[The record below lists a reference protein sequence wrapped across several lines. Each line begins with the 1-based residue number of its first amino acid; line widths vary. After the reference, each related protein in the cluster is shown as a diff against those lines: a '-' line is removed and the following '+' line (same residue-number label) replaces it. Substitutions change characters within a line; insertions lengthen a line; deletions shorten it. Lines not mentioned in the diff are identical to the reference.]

1 MRCVN
6 CGDYSSR
13 ADGFCKSCGAEL
25 KNPRLPVIRHSAY
38 PTLWQQAAPILAR
51 GAALVALGV
60 VAEAALTALAKGTL
74 RLPSLRRPAKSK
86 ALAARRNGELPE
98 GSYAVS
104 ETFVMRR
111 LIFRR

>member
-13 ADGFCKSCGAEL
+13 TDGFCKSCGAEL
-25 KNPRLPVIRHSAY
+25 KNPRLPVKRSSAY
-38 PTLWQQAAPILAR
+38 PTIWQQAAPILAR

-60 VAEAALTALAKGTL
+60 VAETALTALAKGTL
-74 RLPSLRRPAKSK
+74 RLPSLRRPAKSRP
-86 ALAARRNGELPE
+86 LPARRDELPE
-98 GSYAVS
+98 GTYAVS

-111 LIFRR
+111 LVVRR